1 MKVSCCRQL
10 SSSLKKRISH
20 LGVWFTAH
28 TVNKCIA
35 SIGVC
40 FSRLKKSSVFSL
52 LIRKSLYIICGLQYI
67 EFAKGW
73 GAAGERGELEYM
85 SIVNRTKKMYAIKTG
100 ILFTLSL
107 IGAGKLHYLLTV
119 YSVFIQ
125 QFSAG
130 RARHFFQFATQRR
143 EPSFK

>member
-1 MKVSCCRQL
+1 MYSKHWCLFFAV
-10 SSSLKKRISH
+10 KK
-20 LGVWFTAH
+20 
-28 TVNKCIA
+28 N
-35 SIGVC
+35 
-40 FSRLKKSSVFSL
+40 SVFSL

>member
-1 MKVSCCRQL
+1 MYSKHWCLFFAV
-10 SSSLKKRISH
+10 KKK
-20 LGVWFTAH
+20 LGIFLA
-28 TVNKCIA
+28 NQ
-35 SIGVC
+35 
-40 FSRLKKSSVFSL
+40 KKSVHYLRVAVHRVCKRVGS
-52 LIRKSLYIICGLQYI
+52 R
-67 EFAKGW
+67 W
-73 GAAGERGELEYM
+73 ERGELEYM